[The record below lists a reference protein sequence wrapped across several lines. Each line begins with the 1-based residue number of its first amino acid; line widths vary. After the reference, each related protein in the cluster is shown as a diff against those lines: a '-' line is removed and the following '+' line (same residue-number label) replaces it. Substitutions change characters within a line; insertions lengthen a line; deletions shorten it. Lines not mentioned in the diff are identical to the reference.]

1 VFFFESDDGVVDATT
16 LYITRPNK
24 TFLGSSEPLLVSA
37 EVVFGKVDDGL
48 NLLIYESSRLEVNEL
63 GGFTSEVFEDLE
75 YFSFLTTVN
84 SDERD
89 FSTTHAVINTGTTF
103 SIHLK
108 FLQGYLDED
117 IDEIVGIF
125 MAANYKAYGELRV
138 FGDILSFEVLDLNAT
153 SLIGDRLIL
162 NVA

>member
-1 VFFFESDDGVVDATT
+1 MFYFESDDGVVDATT

-75 YFSFLTTVN
+75 YFSFLTTIN

-89 FSTTHAVINTGTTF
+89 FSTTHAVIKTGTSF

-108 FLQGYLDED
+108 FLQGYLDE
-117 IDEIVGIF
+117 E
-125 MAANYKAYGELRV
+125 Y
-138 FGDILSFEVLDLNAT
+138 
-153 SLIGDRLIL
+153 
-162 NVA
+162 